1 MERIEKLDI
10 NKYHQ
15 HPAIGSSDLKLINQS
30 LNHYLRK
37 NEIEKKEDESLL
49 IGQALHDCLLSYD
62 DIFSKSY
69 TVMPD
74 EITRKAGKKW
84 EEFEEE
90 NRGKTILSKKQSKKV
105 VDMLRSLNGHPLFEK
120 FNPYQQKTIETEV
133 TYFSTMQNVAIKCRP
148 DMEGKTF
155 IADLKTSAKSVTEN
169 RFAKTIF
176 DYRYHVQAAWYLDL
190 VNEYRKQNGISLVTN
205 YFFIAVENVHP
216 HNCNI
221 FRLHENA
228 IEEGRRLYQ
237 LDFLKYKKYL
247 ENKDYFYTGLNESV
261 ISIDIP
267 KYAYFTNDFSEGD
280 LENE

>member
-1 MERIEKLDI
+1 MERIKNYDI
-10 NKYHQ
+10 KKYHQ

-74 EITRKAGKKW
+74 EIKMKRGKEW
-84 EEFEEE
+84 EKFEEE
-90 NRGKTILSKKQSKKV
+90 NKGKTILSKKQSKKV

-120 FNPYQQKTIETEV
+120 FNLYQQKTIETEV
-133 TYFSTMQNVAIKCRP
+133 TYFSTMQGVAIKCRP

-155 IADLKTSAKSVTEN
+155 IADLKTSAKSVTES

-190 VNEYRKQNGISLVTN
+190 VNEYRKQNNISLVTN

-228 IEEGRRLYQ
+228 IEEGRRIYQ

-247 ENKDYFYTGLNESV
+247 ENKDDFYTGLNESV

-267 KYAYFTNDFSEGD
+267 KYAYFTNDFSDGD